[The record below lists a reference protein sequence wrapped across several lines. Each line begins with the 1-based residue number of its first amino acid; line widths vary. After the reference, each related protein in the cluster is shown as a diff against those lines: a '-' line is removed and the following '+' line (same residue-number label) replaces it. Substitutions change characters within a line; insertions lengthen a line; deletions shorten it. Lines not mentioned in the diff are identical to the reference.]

1 MQACTSIEEII
12 LDCNI
17 IMHILI
23 DFDYELQRVL
33 EEEHSLKYNVTTVIL
48 QGEAGVGKSSL
59 KSLILSLPYHD
70 VSTDCIEAPKFAVKS
85 YATTDDNSWKLVKD
99 DEFDVKHIAE
109 LQDLATNDNKTQPQS
124 QQESSRN
131 FTVEESVSTHQQEDI
146 DTRNKHQ
153 PVSDTSDNYTAQT
166 LSNATES
173 KDLQPAAKTNTHNIL
188 AVTENNARVPSSGDT
203 ENEVT
208 KQRSFELDEL
218 FKKKVSCTDKFSD
231 YKWLYL
237 IDSGG
242 QVQFQKLLFAFMPRP
257 SVLILVI
264 NLTKDLSE
272 TANTVMTLEGGE
284 KVSFSGKPLSIENM
298 LKQVLSAVASNEN
311 KSKDEDFF
319 CFTKK
324 PKQLR
329 VITVGTHRDKLNSW
343 VRKILNFLHVCS
355 GKPSVDVCLKKIC
368 EPLKNTCDCFDENKN
383 FVIYKIDGSMAKEI
397 KCVGESTSR
406 IIKDEALKK
415 IKQLLESQTYEVVV
429 PLRWHL
435 FCIILRKEVKE
446 KGCGVLKKSHCK
458 DIGRKKLG
466 MEDNKVD
473 LALQYFHKL
482 KMLFYYH
489 DSPAKDVVFVEL
501 SSLID
506 IIRELVIDVGKRD
519 LDICSEDVKGM
530 ATCGYL
536 SIKTLEDLESYKKI
550 SKEVNAKTI
559 LDLFVSLKIAC
570 KLPKA
575 PEWLCEDEAKE
586 EWFLMPVLLPAKN
599 VTVKSGLFCFRHKS
613 SSIPLLF
620 YFENAVPMGLF
631 CAVIVQLCS
640 NGWQMVHKNQK
651 GYSNL
656 FYLETSAEGQ
666 CLRVTFV
673 EQLNCIEIH
682 CDTLL
687 DKRILTRKKIEEDV
701 KGRLDNYK
709 YAFYCPCC
717 EGVCHVEEK
726 STTIIKCDKSHQS
739 YELIDLHDYEEY
751 LAWFK
756 SDKEIKKLLQTKEE
770 KIMSDEKRRKH
781 KQGRLNLAQFL
792 LHFYIIIF
800 VGKCCVVT
808 IGLFIFIL
816 LLVFILLVLFQGS
829 SNYYQDNGI
838 VYYLCCIIFIQL

>member
-109 LQDLATNDNKTQPQS
+109 LQDLATNDNKTQSQS

-131 FTVEESVSTHQQEDI
+131 FTVEESISTHQQEDI

-173 KDLQPAAKTNTHNIL
+173 KILQPAAKTNTHNIL

-257 SVLILVI
+257 SVLIFVI

-272 TANTVMTLEGGE
+272 TANTVMTLKGGE
-284 KVSFSGKPLSIENM
+284 KISFSGKPLSIENM

-311 KSKDEDFF
+311 KLKDEDFF
-319 CFTKK
+319 CFNKK

-329 VITVGTHRDKLNSW
+329 VITVGTHCDKLNSW
-343 VRKILNFLHVCS
+343 VRKISNFLHVCS
-355 GKPSVDVCLKKIC
+355 GKPSVDVRLKKIC

-397 KCVGESTSR
+397 TRDGESTSR

-415 IKQLLESQTYEVVV
+415 IKQLLESQTYEVDV

-435 FCIILRKEVKE
+435 FCIILRKEAKE
-446 KGCGVLKKSHCK
+446 KGCGVLKTSDCI
-458 DIGRKKLG
+458 DIGIEKLG
-466 MEDNKVD
+466 MKNDKEVD
-473 LALQYFHKL
+473 FALQYFHKL

-489 DSPAKDVVFVEL
+489 DSPAKDFVFVEI

-519 LDICSEDVKGM
+519 LDTCSEDVKGM

-536 SIKTLEDLESYKKI
+536 SIKALERLKSYQKI

-559 LDLFVSLKIAC
+559 LDLFVSLRIAC
-570 KLPKA
+570 KVPA
-575 PEWLCEDEAKE
+575 PEWLCEDAAKG

-599 VTVKSGLFCFRHKS
+599 VSVKSGFFCFKNKS
-613 SSIPLLF
+613 SAIPLLF

-640 NGWQMVHKNQK
+640 SGWWMVHRNQK

-666 CLRVTFV
+666 CLRVTLV
-673 EQLNCIEIH
+673 EQFNCIEAH
-682 CDTLL
+682 CDELHN
-687 DKRILTRKKIEEDV
+687 RILTRKRIKKAIKRISD
-701 KGRLDNYK
+701 KYQ
-709 YAFYCPCC
+709 YAFYCPCRK
-717 EGVCHVEEK
+717 GVCYVEK
-726 STTIIKCDKSHQS
+726 KNTTLICNESHPS
-739 YELIDLHDYEEY
+739 YELIDLHDYDEY
-751 LAWFK
+751 WSWFK
-756 SDKEIKKLLQTKEE
+756 SDDEVLKLLESTE
-770 KIMSDEKRRKH
+770 KIKREKHHYR
-781 KQGRLNLAQFL
+781 QGRLKHAQFL
-792 LHFYIIIF
+792 LNFYSYH
-800 VGKCCVVT
+800 CCRKV
-808 IGLFIFIL
+808 
-816 LLVFILLVLFQGS
+816 
-829 SNYYQDNGI
+829 
-838 VYYLCCIIFIQL
+838 LCCHYWQE